1 MSYYHH
7 QFILYV
13 DAQDA
18 SCEVGGLNNDET
30 LKRIIP
36 RDRLQDRIRK
46 GNTIVRITVNSI
58 ARTV

>member
-7 QFILYV
+7 LFILYV

-18 SCEVGGLNNDET
+18 SCAVGGLNNDET
-30 LKRIIP
+30 LKRTIP

-46 GNTIVRITVNSI
+46 GSTIVRITVNPI
-58 ARTV
+58 ARTM

>member
-18 SCEVGGLNNDET
+18 SCDVGGLNNADT
-30 LKRIIP
+30 LKRIVP

-46 GNTIVRITVNSI
+46 GNTIIRITVNPI
-58 ARTV
+58 GKIV